1 LPDTTVDGHPAY
13 TTTINYPAGMT
24 NHVLSVYGVQG
35 LEVDIQTSLGGTGTP
50 VRILHGLR
58 LLGSDRAAWT
68 TRPLP

>member
-1 LPDTTVDGHPAY
+1 MDGHPAY